1 MSPRA
6 PKTRVSKRRCPAP
19 AAAAVPAD
27 AAAEAPGEDA
37 LETLIGDYLASLE
50 VEKAASPHTLRSY
63 GTDLRAFGRWCQR
76 RKVDPLA
83 ADHRDLRAYLGELD
97 QARYARATVSRHLS
111 SLRGFYGWL
120 QAAGLRKDDPA
131 DALSGPKQKRHLP
144 HVVKRAEMAA
154 LMAVHGPLDAA
165 GNPREQ
171 TVSDMRDQAILEFLY
186 ACGARISEAANLTL
200 GQLDFAG
207 RQVRVMGKGRK
218 ERIIPLHDLCI
229 EALVRY
235 RDEARP
241 QLLAGRTSDRFF
253 IADRGGPMSAD
264 SMRIMFKD
272 AVRRAG
278 LDERTSPHDMRHSFA
293 TDLLDGGA
301 DLRSVQ
307 EMLGHAS
314 LSTTQIYTHLSPKR
328 LRDAHAQAHPRA

>member
-1 MSPRA
+1 MSGRIAKTRA
-6 PKTRVSKRRCPAP
+6 PKRRSAAAPAP
-19 AAAAVPAD
+19 APSASGEGRSSGPLGAL
-27 AAAEAPGEDA
+27 AEA
-37 LETLIGDYLASLE
+37 YLASLE

-63 GTDLRAFGRWCQR
+63 GNDLEAFGRWCLR
-76 RKVDPLA
+76 RSVDPLA
-83 ADHRDLRAYLGELD
+83 ATHRDLRAYLGELD
-97 QARYARATVSRHLS
+97 QAGYARATVSRHLS

-120 QAAGLRKDDPA
+120 ESTGLRDDDPA
-131 DALSGPKQKRHLP
+131 DALSGPKQRRHLP
-144 HVVKRAEMAA
+144 HVVKRDEMIA
-154 LMAVHGPLDAA
+154 LMAVHGPVDVA

-171 TVSDMRDQAILEFLY
+171 TLGDMRDQAILEFLY
-186 ACGARISEAANLTL
+186 ACGARISEAASLRL
-200 GQLDFAG
+200 DQLDFAS

-218 ERIIPLHDLCI
+218 ERIIPLHNLCI
-229 EALVRY
+229 EALLRY

-241 QLLAGRTSDRFF
+241 QLLGEGGSDRFF
-253 IADRGGPMSAD
+253 IANRGKPMSAD
-264 SMRIMFKD
+264 SMRAMFKET
-272 AVRRAG
+272 VRRAG

-328 LRDAHAQAHPRA
+328 LQEAHSRAHPRA

>member
-1 MSPRA
+1 MSG
-6 PKTRVSKRRCPAP
+6 RVSKTRASKRRG
-19 AAAAVPAD
+19 AATPPPLQHGEGAGKDGAVPQ
-27 AAAEAPGEDA
+27 EA
-37 LETLIGDYLASLE
+37 LIEGYLASLE

-63 GTDLRAFGRWCQR
+63 GTDLRAYGRWCLR
-76 RKVDPLA
+76 CAVDPLKA
-83 ADHRDLRAYLGELD
+83 THRDLRAYLGELD
-97 QARYARATVSRHLS
+97 QAGYARATVSRHLS

-120 QAAGLRKDDPA
+120 EWTGMRGDNPA
-131 DALSGPKQKRHLP
+131 DALSGPKQRRHLP
-144 HVVKRAEMAA
+144 HVVKRDEMIA
-154 LMAVHGPLDAA
+154 LMAVHGPCDATGA
-165 GNPREQ
+165 PRNQ
-171 TVSDMRDQAILEFLY
+171 TIGDMRDQAILEFLY
-186 ACGARISEAANLTL
+186 ACGARISEAAALRVD
-200 GQLDFAG
+200 QIDFAS

-218 ERIIPLHDLCI
+218 ERIIPLHDLCV

-241 QLLAGRTSDRFF
+241 RLLGGAASDRFF

-264 SMRIMFKD
+264 SMRVMFKE

-328 LRDAHAQAHPRA
+328 LQEAHGRAHPRA